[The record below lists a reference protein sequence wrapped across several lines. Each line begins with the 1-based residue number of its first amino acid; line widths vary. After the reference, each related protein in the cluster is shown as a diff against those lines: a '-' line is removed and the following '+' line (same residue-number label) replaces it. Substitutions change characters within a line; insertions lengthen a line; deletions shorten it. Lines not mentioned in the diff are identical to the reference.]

1 MQSTCADRTGRREFF
16 VADREILK
24 LFFLLKKVEWK
35 QFGESKMP
43 QKSNLNVALLLFL
56 LMFGIYWKHCDGQG
70 NPDDASR
77 PPDGR
82 GVDGSAFF
90 ALRSCH
96 QLLRSDSGE
105 FFSPEYLC
113 SNPPL
118 WCNWT
123 IQVDPGK
130 RIHLHL
136 EDLTPDEACQ
146 AKQDQIHVDD
156 PAGQSGGEHKVLQ
169 KCWQEAK
176 YTSSSN
182 ILQVVLLI
190 GGWPSSSYRGFY
202 GRYQAFGPPVVYNP
216 REEGGIRSKE
226 SEVEPGLT
234 KFSDPSVN
242 SEQTGPE
249 MMYDYY
255 DPATMAE
262 RPWESK
268 ASSGG
273 TEVVENHSSESSH
286 SYQFVVS
293 PPSSHRTTFRS
304 GRGVALSQSDSAALP
319 PQWRQQD
326 KRAPNSSAAVQGSAE
341 EAPTAAQTESMKTS
355 RPDELMPADGTKQ
368 PEARDASDQLP
379 SDAPDPRSAE
389 QHPPPSVVEQR
400 YDHREIKTV
409 KNHTE
414 TLHLPGD
421 HLFEVAI
428 EVNFIPDLEE
438 SWDALARSLLLSLK
452 ALISKHLDILHKQL
466 TLSSKRIK
474 RLNAGA
480 LYILWLQIGQG
491 PGGGQVH
498 RAVHS
503 AMQGLLSSGV
513 NLRVNRKNAI
523 IMSVST
529 ADVNECG
536 TNLVLC
542 DANADC
548 VNHFGSYS
556 CHCREGFKDESRLGS
571 GGTICTDQKTTDCSS
586 GLSSETKGVYILFFL
601 LSSLILMLVAVA
613 GTLYHRHHRGAFLV
627 RCHNSGSISPPDSNN
642 NHLHHED
649 HYSSP
654 ADSDLPP
661 PPPPARG
668 SRDSWAPGKERRLP
682 VDLPLLRFSPL
693 LPPDSY
699 IDPQD
704 GGKM

>member
-1 MQSTCADRTGRREFF
+1 MIIM
-16 VADREILK
+16 ILARWPSDPGSPN
-24 LFFLLKKVEWK
+24 LPAEAQRWLKT
-35 QFGESKMP
+35 
-43 QKSNLNVALLLFL
+43 
-56 LMFGIYWKHCDGQG
+56 IH
-70 NPDDASR
+70 
-77 PPDGR
+77 
-82 GVDGSAFF
+82 
-90 ALRSCH
+90 
-96 QLLRSDSGE
+96 LLRAAVLTS
-105 FFSPEYLC
+105 
-113 SNPPL
+113 L
-118 WCNWT
+118 WCPRRPLT
-123 IQVDPGK
+123 GQHSG
-130 RIHLHL
+130 L
-136 EDLTPDEACQ
+136 EEVPPSASLTLRLCLRNGDSWRKVPLTPQ
-146 AKQDQIHVDD
+146 Q
-156 PAGQSGGEHKVLQ
+156 P
-169 KCWQEAK
+169 
-176 YTSSSN
+176 TSN
-182 ILQVVLLI
+182 V
-190 GGWPSSSYRGFY
+190 
-202 GRYQAFGPPVVYNP
+202 
-216 REEGGIRSKE
+216 
-226 SEVEPGLT
+226 
-234 KFSDPSVN
+234 
-242 SEQTGPE
+242 
-249 MMYDYY
+249 
-255 DPATMAE
+255 
-262 RPWESK
+262 
-268 ASSGG
+268 
-273 TEVVENHSSESSH
+273 
-286 SYQFVVS
+286 
-293 PPSSHRTTFRS
+293 
-304 GRGVALSQSDSAALP
+304 
-319 PQWRQQD
+319 
-326 KRAPNSSAAVQGSAE
+326 E
-341 EAPTAAQTESMKTS
+341 EAPAATRSKSMKPS
-355 RPDELMPADGTKQ
+355 RPGGADGMLMEPNNQ
-368 PEARDASDQLP
+368 RPRDASNQLP
-379 SDAPDPRSAE
+379 SDSPDPKNTE
-389 QHPPPSVVEQR
+389 QHPAPSMVEQR

-421 HLFEVAI
+421 HLFEVAV

-452 ALISKHLDILHKQL
+452 ALISKHLDVLHQQL

-571 GGTICTDQKTTDCSS
+571 GGTICMDLKTSSCSS

-601 LSSLILMLVAVA
+601 LSSLILSLVAVA

-627 RCHNSGSISPPDSNN
+627 RCHNSGSITPPDPNNNN
-642 NHLHHED
+642 NHHLHPED

-668 SRDSWAPGKERRLP
+668 SRDSWAPGKERHLN

>member
-1 MQSTCADRTGRREFF
+1 
-16 VADREILK
+16 
-24 LFFLLKKVEWK
+24 
-35 QFGESKMP
+35 MP
-43 QKSNLNVALLLFL
+43 QKSNLIEALLIFL
-56 LMFGIYWKHCDGQG
+56 LMFGIYWKHCDGQENIEG
-70 NPDDASR
+70 SSR
-77 PPDGR
+77 PPGGR
-82 GVDGSAFF
+82 GETAVRFF

-136 EDLTPDEACQ
+136 EDLTSDENCQ
-146 AKQDQIHVDD
+146 TKQDQIHVDD
-156 PAGQSGGEHKVLQ
+156 PAGQSDGEHKVLQ

-182 ILQVVLLI
+182 VLQVVLLI

-216 REEGGIRSKE
+216 GENVGIRSKE
-226 SEVEPGLT
+226 LDAEPGIT
-234 KFSDPSVN
+234 KVSDPPVN
-242 SEQTGPE
+242 SEQTDPE

-255 DPATMAE
+255 DTGTMAE

-268 ASSGG
+268 PPSRG
-273 TEVVENHSSESSH
+273 TEVVENHSSSESSR

-293 PPSSHRTTFRS
+293 PASSHRTTFRS
-304 GRGVALSQSDSAALP
+304 GRAVA
-319 PQWRQQD
+319 
-326 KRAPNSSAAVQGSAE
+326 APSNN
-341 EAPTAAQTESMKTS
+341 T
-355 RPDELMPADGTKQ
+355 
-368 PEARDASDQLP
+368 
-379 SDAPDPRSAE
+379 E
-389 QHPPPSVVEQR
+389 QHPAPSMVEQR

-414 TLHLPGD
+414 TLLFPGD

-452 ALISKHLDILHKQL
+452 ALISKHLDVLHKQL

-491 PGGGQVH
+491 PGDGQVH

-542 DANADC
+542 DTNADC

-571 GGTICTDQKTTDCSS
+571 GGTICMDLKTSSCSS

-601 LSSLILMLVAVA
+601 LSSLILLLVAVA

-627 RCHNSGSISPPDSNN
+627 RCHNSGSITPPEHNNN
-642 NHLHHED
+642 NHLHPED

>member
-1 MQSTCADRTGRREFF
+1 
-16 VADREILK
+16 
-24 LFFLLKKVEWK
+24 
-35 QFGESKMP
+35 MP
-43 QKSNLNVALLLFL
+43 QKSNLSEALLIFL
-56 LMFGIYWKHCDGQG
+56 LMFGKYWKHCDGQENIEG
-70 NPDDASR
+70 SSR
-77 PPDGR
+77 PPGGR
-82 GVDGSAFF
+82 GTDGSAFF

-96 QLLRSDSGE
+96 QLLRSDNGE

-136 EDLTPDEACQ
+136 EDLTSDEACQ
-146 AKQDQIHVDD
+146 TKQDQIHVDD
-156 PAGQSGGEHKVLQ
+156 PAGESGGEHKVLQ

-182 ILQVVLLI
+182 VLQVVLLI

-216 REEGGIRSKE
+216 GENLGIRSKE
-226 SEVEPGLT
+226 LEAEPGIT
-234 KFSDPSVN
+234 KVSDPPVN
-242 SEQTGPE
+242 SEQTDPE

-255 DPATMAE
+255 DTGTMAE

-268 ASSGG
+268 PSGRG
-273 TEVVENHSSESSH
+273 TEVVENHSSSESSR

-293 PPSSHRTTFRS
+293 PASTHRTTFRS
-304 GRGVALSQSDSAALP
+304 GRAP
-319 PQWRQQD
+319 PS
-326 KRAPNSSAAVQGSAE
+326 NVE
-341 EAPTAAQTESMKTS
+341 EAPAATRSKSMKPS
-355 RPDELMPADGTKQ
+355 RPEELMAADGTQQ
-368 PEARDASDQLP
+368 PEARDASNQLP
-379 SDAPDPRSAE
+379 SDSPDPKNTE
-389 QHPPPSVVEQR
+389 QHPAPSMVEQR

-421 HLFEVAI
+421 HLFEVAV

-452 ALISKHLDILHKQL
+452 ALISKHLDVLHQQL

-571 GGTICTDQKTTDCSS
+571 GGTICMDLKTSSCSS

-601 LSSLILMLVAVA
+601 LSSLILSLVAVA

-627 RCHNSGSISPPDSNN
+627 RCHNSGSITPPDPNNNN
-642 NHLHHED
+642 NHLHPED

-668 SRDSWAPGKERRLP
+668 SRDSWAPGKERRLN

>member
-1 MQSTCADRTGRREFF
+1 
-16 VADREILK
+16 
-24 LFFLLKKVEWK
+24 
-35 QFGESKMP
+35 MP

-56 LMFGIYWKHCDGQG
+56 LMFGIYWKHSAEGG
-70 NPDDASR
+70 AHGGLF

-268 ASSGG
+268 CG
-273 TEVVENHSSESSH
+273 
-286 SYQFVVS
+286 FLIVS
-293 PPSSHRTTFRS
+293 WIS
-304 GRGVALSQSDSAALP
+304 L
-319 PQWRQQD
+319 
-326 KRAPNSSAAVQGSAE
+326 
-341 EAPTAAQTESMKTS
+341 
-355 RPDELMPADGTKQ
+355 
-368 PEARDASDQLP
+368 
-379 SDAPDPRSAE
+379 
-389 QHPPPSVVEQR
+389 
-400 YDHREIKTV
+400 
-409 KNHTE
+409 
-414 TLHLPGD
+414 
-421 HLFEVAI
+421 
-428 EVNFIPDLEE
+428 DL
-438 SWDALARSLLLSLK
+438 LG
-452 ALISKHLDILHKQL
+452 
-466 TLSSKRIK
+466 